1 MNNIDDMWPICH
13 DCPYWEI
20 CEPPYICEATM
31 TKQNKVEDE
40 TDSSEGEYNDRAR
53 TY

>member
-31 TKQNKVEDE
+31 TKLNKVEDE